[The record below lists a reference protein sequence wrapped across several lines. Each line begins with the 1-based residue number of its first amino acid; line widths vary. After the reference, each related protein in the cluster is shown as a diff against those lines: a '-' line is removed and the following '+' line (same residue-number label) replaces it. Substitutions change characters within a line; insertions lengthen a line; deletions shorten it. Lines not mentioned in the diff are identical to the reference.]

1 MFIVLGIARHPM
13 CVSICC
19 SVCVISLTVNAYDGN
34 NVVYSLNLGICTS
47 SIFAESSKQVNMI
60 KCSCFSDMSDDC
72 CVDR

>member
-1 MFIVLGIARHPM
+1 
-13 CVSICC
+13 
-19 SVCVISLTVNAYDGN
+19 
-34 NVVYSLNLGICTS
+34 VVYSLNLGICTS